1 MLCSTLFFTGCGGS
15 NDDEYDNSNNNPSE
29 QNPPGSGTANDAEIR
44 ESLNNVAGITL
55 REAMLSGVV
64 DTLIFGTR
72 QLSES
77 EKVLCTSGSYT
88 QVGNTIT
95 INQCGGVYSD
105 AIATGTI
112 ELSDTGYNFKNFKL
126 QLSNGESQIINGA
139 ININEVMASTT
150 LTSDKIELMA
160 QEINSYGKL
169 INVNYILTDY
179 ELIVTPKDAANTELQ
194 VKAELAST
202 GGEDGDF
209 NVSFNNIEQ
218 PFFFKVNAMGD
229 IQGYPYM
236 GALHITDLNMLD
248 NYIILTSIDATKVQY
263 KAEFGGRLIVDQTV
277 NWSEI
282 LSY

>member
-15 NDDEYDNSNNNPSE
+15 NDEYDNSDSNSSE
-29 QNPPGSGTANDAEIR
+29 QNPPGSGIANDAEIR

-64 DTLIFGTR
+64 DTLIFGTDE
-72 QLSES
+72 LSE
-77 EKVLCTSGSYT
+77 KIPCTSGSYT

-95 INQCGGVYSD
+95 LNQCIGIYSD

-112 ELSDTGYNFKNFKL
+112 DLSDMGYNFKNFKL

-139 ININEVMASTT
+139 ININEIMASTK

-160 QEINSYGKL
+160 QEIDSYGKL
-169 INVNYILTDY
+169 INVNYVLTDY
-179 ELIVTPKDAANTELQ
+179 ELIVTPQDATTTKLE

-248 NYIILTSIDATKVQY
+248 NYITLTSIDATKVQY
-263 KAEFGGRLIVDQTV
+263 KAEFGGRLIVDQTF
-277 NWSEI
+277 NWSKI